1 MVGCCESSSLRRMPL
16 LSQRTKRVRVFL
28 TLVSL
33 LLSSDI
39 FLLCACSFS
48 LSLSRSLSLSTDT
61 KTNRW
66 KAADVVACRVGD
78 DGTHIVITFVNALTR
93 WKSVR
98 LAVDDRTTDMKF
110 EPCIAEDVDAMLNAV
125 RAVIFVGGG
134 GSDAVQRRAD
144 EESAAQGSG
153 WDGF

>member
-1 MVGCCESSSLRRMPL
+1 M
-16 LSQRTKRVRVFL
+16 RVFR

-48 LSLSRSLSLSTDT
+48 LSLSLSLSLSTDT

>member
-1 MVGCCESSSLRRMPL
+1 MSSERCSLFSSLL
-16 LSQRTKRVRVFL
+16 
-28 TLVSL
+28 
-33 LLSSDI
+33 I
-39 FLLCACSFS
+39 YSFFAHAPS
-48 LSLSRSLSLSTDT
+48 LSLSLSLSLSTDT

-134 GSDAVQRRAD
+134 GSDAVQRRAN